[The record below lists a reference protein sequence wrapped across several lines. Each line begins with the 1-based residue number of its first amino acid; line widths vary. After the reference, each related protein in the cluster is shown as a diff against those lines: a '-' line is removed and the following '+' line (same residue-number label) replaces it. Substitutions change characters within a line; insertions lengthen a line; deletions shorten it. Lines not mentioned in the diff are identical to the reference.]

1 MVGTTA
7 QDATPLDDTADPL
20 GTIQLNLPSNQSP
33 EIRRSIGVEVEKRHA
48 IYVPSEP
55 DLPALARSLQQ
66 ALEDY
71 VPADSAGLPV
81 RKGDL
86 IQCFG
91 ETDGL
96 ESYFGRIYPGGAVGV
111 YPRNLVS
118 NIDPT
123 DPAFHDTLAEIDD
136 LEKQGY
142 PKYVMDA
149 NGRLVNTPLPCSLA
163 ELEDSLRR
171 SHSYRGVK
179 MFILCPAY
187 VCGICREGDACRFS
201 HDIDTAEFGVCEN
214 SILRTCRDK
223 GCLHE
228 PFRLPHSKNQD
239 EQKVLPDIPEIELP
253 P

>member
-96 ESYFGRIYPGGAVGV
+96 ESYFGRIYPGGPLE
-111 YPRNLVS
+111 YILE
-118 NIDPT
+118 
-123 DPAFHDTLAEIDD
+123 TLSATSIP
-136 LEKQGY
+136 LIQRS
-142 PKYVMDA
+142 MIRWL
-149 NGRLVNTPLPCSLA
+149 RL
-163 ELEDSLRR
+163 
-171 SHSYRGVK
+171 
-179 MFILCPAY
+179 MI
-187 VCGICREGDACRFS
+187 
-201 HDIDTAEFGVCEN
+201 
-214 SILRTCRDK
+214 
-223 GCLHE
+223 
-228 PFRLPHSKNQD
+228 SKN
-239 EQKVLPDIPEIELP
+239 KVTRSMSWMLMDDW
-253 P
+253 